1 MQDKDIILLDYLKKL
16 YLRIL
21 ETVIVTV
28 EGNKTNHDTEIDRY
42 KDYFSGVE
50 SLDDIHGC
58 FSKCLK
64 SIQVS
69 SGHENN
75 SEMDEKNAN
84 LVKTTDEVINM
95 AKYGEYRLA
104 NNMVEKICES
114 IAKDYS
120 KPQPINPIVD
130 HDNNLNGPSVS
141 HGLSKSNEPPIITYP
156 IYKNG
161 SVITYSE
168 YENGDISLTRIKDG
182 EKSGKTVTFTPNR
195 VMDYNDKQIKEY
207 EIKDKVCFSKA
218 LLKEFINKIIMQDEN
233 AVENEKAAM
242 DWLRCTKVDKDGTQ
256 HWCTPEEYSDYK
268 REKSPITDILEKA
281 VLDDIKKCADI
292 ESIL

>member
-1 MQDKDIILLDYLKKL
+1 MQDKDIILLDYLKKQ

-42 KDYFSGVE
+42 KDYFSGAE

-75 SEMDEKNAN
+75 SEMNEKNAN
-84 LVKTTDEVINM
+84 LVKITDEVINM

-182 EKSGKTVTFTPNR
+182 EKSGKTVTFTPNI
-195 VMDYNDKQIKEY
+195 DKEY
-207 EIKDKVCFSKA
+207 EVTYIDKEYEVTYKVCLSKG
-218 LLKEFINKIIMQDEN
+218 LLKLIIED
-233 AVENEKAAM
+233 EKAAK
-242 DWLRCTKVDKDGTQ
+242 DGWRCTKVDKDGT
-256 HWCTPEEYSDYK
+256 HHCCTPEEYSDYIK
-268 REKSPITDILEKA
+268 EKKPDTFSKALEEGEKA
-281 VLDDIKKCADI
+281 GLDAIRKAADI